1 MLKVIRALIHDNLF
15 RAAVLAVAAWAA
27 ARWAWAPSPQV
38 VESLWAALA
47 LILGAG
53 GAVRGLWLR
62 EGVQTEMA
70 KALATAAAE
79 YRVEEA
85 QRRAEAAESRLALYE
100 PPSASLR

>member
-1 MLKVIRALIHDNLF
+1 MIRALIHDNLF

-62 EGVQTEMA
+62 EGVQAEMA
-70 KALATAAAE
+70 KAAAE

>member
-62 EGVQTEMA
+62 EGVQAEMA

>member
-1 MLKVIRALIHDNLF
+1 MIRALIHDNLF

-62 EGVQTEMA
+62 EGVVHSEMA